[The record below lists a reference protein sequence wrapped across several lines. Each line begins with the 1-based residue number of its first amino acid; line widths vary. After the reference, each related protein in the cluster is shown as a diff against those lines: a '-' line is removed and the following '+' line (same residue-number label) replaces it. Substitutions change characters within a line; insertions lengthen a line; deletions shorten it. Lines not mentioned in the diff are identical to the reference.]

1 MLLIGFLCQLVIWKS
16 FSFLR
21 NTIRKLLVNFFPN
34 LMNDYISKLTEMT
47 ISRKPTNRKRNI
59 ISIFFNLLAWSV
71 DLIGDILGQIFIRD
85 SYVLFMVFSLGFA
98 AGASPLVYIVGSAN
112 CSGDN
117 QPPPARQESKKKK
130 KQKEEHIPLRAWTK
144 ESQNN
149 SSKAWA
155 LSAFYVTVVE
165 YEFKMCAHVYLHF
178 SESMVSF
185 TKYSGFHLFEL
196 KLMNTYPVFH
206 I

>member
-1 MLLIGFLCQLVIWKS
+1 MPIGYLKILLFLKKHNQKIAGK
-16 FSFLR
+16 
-21 NTIRKLLVNFFPN
+21 FFPN
-34 LMNDYISKLTEMT
+34 LMNDYISKITEMT

-117 QPPPARQESKKKK
+117 QPPAARQESKKKK

-149 SSKAWA
+149 SSKA
-155 LSAFYVTVVE
+155 
-165 YEFKMCAHVYLHF
+165 
-178 SESMVSF
+178 
-185 TKYSGFHLFEL
+185 
-196 KLMNTYPVFH
+196 
-206 I
+206 